1 MELDYPHTIHSQHFC
16 VAAWSPPSSS
26 TSSSPLTLNVGGS
39 CFPRERPSAASRPTF
54 RRDSRRSGGAECGAR
69 SVRIVSGIGRSSVTT
84 SNAPSARCSLIPW
97 LRSTSLCPHKAAT
110 QWVQTRSDTR
120 LWRTQGLSGRS
131 TRRVEFYRSEHRAPG
146 YARDGRGR
154 HWSRRMHFSPRR
166 FRHRYVDSV
175 SCCIPIVAEL

>member
-1 MELDYPHTIHSQHFC
+1 MIPSPFMETIS
-16 VAAWSPPSSS
+16 VLLRDPPAPARARS
-26 TSSSPLTLNVGGS
+26 LVTLVGS
-39 CFPRERPSAASRPTF
+39 RFPRERLSAAGGRTF

-69 SVRIVSGIGRSSVTT
+69 SVRIVSGIWRSSVTT

-131 TRRVEFYRSEHRAPG
+131 KRRVEFYRSEHRAPG

-166 FRHRYVDSV
+166 FRHRYLDSV